1 MFILRYF
8 LEEAEPISDSFDFL
22 MVLYSIIVGIGMGQ
36 ILMAVGQILQAEK
49 VIRVYWIHTAW
60 VLLILLSHILMWFGA
75 WEYRAIE
82 TWNFYQFLSFLMVPA
97 LLYIASVIAFPDMSQ
112 ERDFD
117 LRDYYYTRY
126 GWLHALLALVIA
138 LLSINEFIMLDHSV
152 FVLQNAIKGLAL
164 LVLLIGFLSRQ
175 PKVHATQIV
184 IIYGLLAFFAWDF
197 RGIAG

>member
-1 MFILRYF
+1 
-8 LEEAEPISDSFDFL
+8 

-60 VLLILLSHILMWFGA
+60 VLLILLSHILIWFGA

-82 TWNFYQFLSFLMVPA
+82 TWNFYQFLLFLMVPA

-175 PKVHATQIV
+175 PKVHATQVV
-184 IIYGLLAFFAWDF
+184 IIYGLLAVGAWDF
-197 RGIAG
+197 HGIAG